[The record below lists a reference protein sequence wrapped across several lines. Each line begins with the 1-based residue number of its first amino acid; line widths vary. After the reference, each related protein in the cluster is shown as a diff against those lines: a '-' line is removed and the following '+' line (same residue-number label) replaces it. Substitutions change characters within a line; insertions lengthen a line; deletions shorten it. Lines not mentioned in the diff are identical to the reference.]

1 MIQEVESPHSQTVI
15 SEIVHLQSKKDQPFW
30 LTGDFL
36 SDLPIDPQGEF
47 HRDFEILQL
56 QSEHSYPSLPSPAN
70 ANANET
76 LTRKIP
82 NSDTVTNKHANND
95 IISWNGPK
103 PAPQKKVRPLSLSSG
118 QMPQPPAARHR
129 RKKVGETTELYKAP
143 YRPSSSP
150 DTKVDTPSSIQSRPY
165 DTHRKARAS
174 MPILKKKKINFGS
187 FTSLPVLNHES
198 QLSSQQQYLCDM
210 MVEKCHGEK
219 EEEEEEEE
227 EEKEEKTIEVQE
239 EREASLEQLP
249 LYSLHNNRKSEK
261 QKSQPKRKK
270 KSNFTYFRKSTKD
283 PEDICITE
291 QPIPPAD
298 DVWSYCKLSS
308 VENTSSCAV
317 LPALYDSGNMSYSVI
332 SYRVYQHLQ
341 KQGSVPDLLPYH
353 RRVRG
358 VGGRPIKCY
367 GTTSQP
373 LLVRIPGLKSSFQF
387 QCLVIDTPALH
398 LNISLRSLKDMN
410 ITLNFHKDQ
419 NTTLTCRDDKCTIT
433 LQRRGDLALSNFITP
448 KQACT
453 LNSFYTQY
461 VAELSAETLME
472 INQIETFIPTQLKSA
487 ETLSRCNASL
497 SVHENFVD
505 AQISSMEVG
514 NICTSAKSDEHILKQ
529 CRKRLANRKRFK
541 GDQDQILHPM
551 KSYLIPPRCQI
562 YIQCQSR
569 YDLGTEYF
577 AESNYYGFTAMGLA
591 FPSHLGICSS
601 NNGVIYIP
609 VVNLQNHPVKI
620 SPLDPLIWA
629 HALNPHQPAKESIFH
644 ITVCDPNSAAETI
657 GHGDPGTHGFEAKGH
672 RDPGDNRAEATGHGI
687 PGKGGA
693 VATGHWEPGE
703 GGTETTTTTAREK
716 RSLHQYPTHTSSR
729 QCTKFTPNQSS
740 LSTSLQ
746 SLKRRK
752 IFDLANRK
760 TTRYWEPIVAEKD
773 IISAE
778 TRAFEASKGPP
789 YSTQPSTVVDK
800 KAKLHR
806 RQLLS
811 KLENITPS
819 PGLWVQGEVKP
830 PETKLNYKEIE
841 EQTQLYYAKEASK
854 IPLWT
859 DSKENLDKFFTQEC
873 KFDSNP
879 ILKEH
884 PTFLPRILNSL
895 YINRKAFTTHDSH
908 PLYLE
913 EVGNCRFFRYHPQL
927 IEGYENHIF
936 SCPVTKMDRHSEEN
950 LLRILLKWEKYN
962 ILARQDVRAEADF
975 PSRPDHEW
983 NPQNPPLD
991 PEASAATFP
1000 STSQPIPT
1008 NPYNHNP
1015 KACEAPADTS
1025 TPCYTPKAGEAS
1037 PHSTF
1042 RIPNPKSHCPTP
1054 KAGEA
1059 AGGWSRP
1066 DPAGGWSRPDPN
1078 SHSESQRLPHISP
1091 EHLSS
1096 PLRSSHNFRIVLV
1109 NKKEINTSGARP
1121 IAKRFTLDLRSLNKL
1136 SVQHKFHLQSASS
1149 HLANLVPGKVFNTMD
1164 FSNFYSSVN
1173 LTKRGSELFSFN
1185 TERFGS
1191 FSFLRI
1197 PQGYCNSPHI
1207 ASQLANQLA
1216 AELPPHYISIF
1227 SDDSIQIGQGPDM
1240 SQALENLLHKMT
1252 LFLKQ
1257 VIRFG
1262 LLINPEKCSLFL
1274 PQVQFLGFLI
1284 SEHSISMKQDCMD
1297 GIVNY
1302 IVPSEPRS
1310 LKRFLGIITYYS
1322 HMIPNLSRYTANLFS
1337 AANRNTPDWKL
1348 TSQELTDF
1356 LEVKRRFLR
1365 SPALGFPQLE
1375 NLRTSPLRVYLDWS
1389 RLSISVALTQMQYC
1403 PTTNTTV
1410 EKLIS
1415 CCGRKNPN
1423 SLREASS
1430 TRGESSALLLATSKY
1445 RHFLI
1450 LAPFLVFTDNL
1461 SLFFLSSLRNIS
1473 GHYHRLFESL
1483 SEFTFYLYTLRSSQN
1498 SLCDFLS
1505 REHMPPMSPAERKL
1519 LLDNSTEVPKAFDN
1533 ISIPHLPPQI
1543 SETTTSTTPFQLT
1556 PVPHFWQ
1563 KPLIPRSSCV
1573 GASPWN
1579 TLLRLPCS
1587 HPIPNDAPGRWHA
1600 LPQGGLV
1607 SPDDYL
1613 VQSEISCR
1621 ALDPLPDEGFAE
1633 QVAAI
1638 HPCHYFDPSHL
1649 FSKSESF
1656 TEGISHLTPDI
1667 PLYDFHQY
1675 DPIPQTFC
1683 DRYPQYQSSSVCS
1696 RFAFQGRCAHTKLS
1710 YPPMSPGD
1718 SPMSPDDIHISETLC
1733 LPTLSNSDLKA
1744 IFGPSLDLLTPI
1756 SRSELLE
1763 NQQNDPDLVPLFQFF
1778 NTGFPSIQQ
1787 FHRLYQSERTGYYFS
1802 KRKLLRLQIDGV
1814 LHLARTPSE
1823 TVLSQ
1828 RVILPINLIYKAL
1841 LLSHTVGN
1849 SMHKSILDTYNEINT
1864 RFSVYRLQDHVRYFI
1879 RSCEFCFLA
1888 KKPKPTQ
1895 QQIPSL
1901 YPNFLKAKSAQ
1912 PDSLAYTDLTG
1923 TLPVTSNLNTVIAF
1937 YFNFYSGHVMLY
1949 PMKDSTTASVL
1960 LSLTQ
1965 YIASY
1970 PISHLVSDGASY
1982 YTSSKMQQAM
1992 SELRI
1997 QHSYAPVM
2005 NPASSR
2011 TERAIREA
2019 KVLLRVLLSTQSDHS
2034 NWDLCLGT
2042 VQLALNSRIN
2052 PDTGLSPQ
2060 ELTSVFIPTSPIAR
2074 WVPAPPYELSLEPG
2088 VGAGEVGAGE
2098 PSAVPGGELS
2108 QAGGRAGEDHATRQ
2122 PSNPPTYQPPSPLDP
2137 NFSQSRIAIGKIP
2150 MSIIDS
2156 YRISHPHK
2164 IQSQINF
2171 PRLDLHANLLAQTI
2185 YAHSVI
2191 AGKVAA
2197 YNRSQ
2202 AVYSRH
2208 NHPLWPLGEH
2218 SLGTLVWRYIQRPV
2232 AKGFSQSL
2240 VSRWCGIWKICHI
2253 SGESF
2258 CCLES
2263 LFTIQGKTVYMDS
2276 SISLLW
2282 PFHHPSLIFPP
2293 TSRQRP
2299 FLDTRAG
2306 SGDHASVGDVEILEV
2321 PSDGRQPDPCP
2332 QAEVPSNL
2340 PGPGAARGCRAL
2352 PPTSTTTLTAIRV
2365 WPPPTIHTT
2374 WPHLSDPPA
2383 VINELLQIDDDCTFF
2398 IPPIHISLMTQTEE
2412 TQQLLKSINQC
2423 ADIPSS
2429 LLFHKI
2435 LPINCTTRA
2444 ASSKMQKRLD
2454 DEYVLMSSPPP
2465 PTHPHSTADEHT
2477 HPHTSSN
2484 KHPHT
2489 STDEHP
2495 QPPVPVH
2502 IPIAPPAAATAP
2514 PAPSSAQNGEG
2525 VATAAPPA
2533 WGGVVSGAGAAHRGV
2548 VVNAG
2553 TAAPEDA
2560 VVDAGRASQDHAH
2573 TQAAPEDVVVD
2584 AGNASQ
2590 DHAHHQ
2596 APNQPDHNHP
2606 LQSPVRDPSNA
2617 PPEQFYTPGT
2627 PKHHQTG
2634 HRARL
2639 NKFISHTPEAL
2650 LQDQHSSPN
2659 IADPSL
2665 VTTPATS
2672 SPPAQA
2678 AGLLPPPSDQ
2688 PAALSQPS
2696 VPTQATGAPASD
2708 SGGGAWIHRALR
2720 RLAGVNA
2727 PGLSESDTPLGRT
2740 RSQKPPSHQ

>member
-1 MIQEVESPHSQTVI
+1 MESPHPQTII
-15 SEIVHLQSKKDQPFW
+15 SETVHIQSEKDQPFW
-30 LTGDFL
+30 LTSEFL
-36 SDLPIDPQGEF
+36 SNLPIDPQGEF

-56 QSEHSYPSLPSPAN
+56 QSELSYPSLPSP
-70 ANANET
+70 ANET

-82 NSDTVTNKHANND
+82 NSDKMTNKHVNNKSS
-95 IISWNGPK
+95 IWNGPK

-118 QMPQPPAARHR
+118 QTPQPPAARQR
-129 RKKVGETTELYKAP
+129 RKKVGEAIELYKKP
-143 YRPSSSP
+143 YRPPSSRDIP
-150 DTKVDTPSSIQSRPY
+150 DTPSSIHTRPY
-165 DTHRKARAS
+165 YTHRQTRAP

-198 QLSSQQQYLCDM
+198 QLSLQQQHLCDM
-210 MVEKCHGEK
+210 MVEKCHGDREK
-219 EEEEEEEE
+219 EEEEEEE
-227 EEKEEKTIEVQE
+227 EEKEEE
-239 EREASLEQLP
+239 EREALLGQPP
-249 LYSLHNNRKSEK
+249 LYSLHNNRKSER
-261 QKSQPKRKK
+261 QKSHPKRKK

-283 PEDICITE
+283 PEDVCITE
-291 QPIPPAD
+291 QSMSPAD

-308 VENTSSCAV
+308 VEDKSSCTV
-317 LPALYDSGNMSYSVI
+317 LPAMYDSGNLSYSVI

-341 KQGSVPDLLPYH
+341 KQGSIPDLIPYH

-358 VGGRPIKCY
+358 VGGKPIKCY

-373 LLVRIPGLKSSFQF
+373 LLVTIPGLKSSFQF
-387 QCLVIDTPALH
+387 QCLVIDTPSLH

-410 ITLNFHKDQ
+410 ITLNFHKEK
-419 NTTLTCRDDKCTIT
+419 NTTLTCRDDGCSIA
-433 LQRRGDLALSNFITP
+433 LQRRGDLTLSSFITP

-453 LNSFYTQY
+453 LNEFYTHY

-472 INQIETFIPTQLKSA
+472 INQIENFIPTQLKSA
-487 ETLSRCNASL
+487 ETLSRCNTSL

-505 AQISSMEVG
+505 AQIFSMEVG
-514 NICTSAKSDEHILKQ
+514 KICTSAKSEEHILKQ
-529 CRKRLANRKRFK
+529 CRKRLANRKKFV
-541 GDQDQILHPM
+541 GDQDQILYPM

-562 YIQCQSR
+562 YIQCQSK
-569 YDLGTEYF
+569 YNLGTEYF

-601 NNGVIYIP
+601 TNGLIYIP
-609 VVNLQNHPVKI
+609 VVNLQHHPVRI

-629 HALNPHQPAKESIFH
+629 HALNPQKSSRESIFQ
-644 ITVCDPNSAAETI
+644 ITVCDPNSAAESI
-657 GHGDPGTHGFEAKGH
+657 GHGDPGTHGTEAKGH
-672 RDPGDNRAEATGHGI
+672 WDPGDNKAKATGHGI
-687 PGKGGA
+687 PGKGSA
-693 VATGHWEPGE
+693 VATGHWDPGE
-703 GGTETTTTTAREK
+703 SDTEATTTTAREK
-716 RSLHQYPTHTSSR
+716 RSHHQNPPHPSSR
-729 QCTKFTPNQSS
+729 QCTNFTTNPSS
-740 LSTSLQ
+740 LSNSLR
-746 SLKRRK
+746 SLKKKK

-760 TTRYWEPIVAEKD
+760 TTRYWEPVVAERD
-773 IISAE
+773 IRSAE
-778 TRAFEASKGPP
+778 IRAVETSKRPP
-789 YSTQPSTVVDK
+789 YSAPPPTVIDK

-859 DSKENLDKFFTQEC
+859 DSKENLDKFFIQEC

-879 ILKEH
+879 ILKQY
-884 PTFLPRILNSL
+884 PTFLPKILDSL

-927 IEGYENHIF
+927 IEGHENHIF
-936 SCPVTKMDRHSEEN
+936 SCPVTKLDRHSEEN

-962 ILARQDVRAEADF
+962 ILAKQDVRAEADF
-975 PSRPDHEW
+975 PSRPHDKW
-983 NPQNPPLD
+983 NPQGPSLG
-991 PEASAATFP
+991 PEASAGPFP
-1000 STSQPIPT
+1000 SNSHSFPSHPSHHT
-1008 NPYNHNP
+1008 P
-1015 KACEAPADTS
+1015 KACEAPTDTS
-1025 TPCYTPKAGEAS
+1025 PHCSTPKAGEAS
-1037 PHSTF
+1037 PHSAS
-1042 RIPNPKSHCPTP
+1042 RIP
-1054 KAGEA
+1054 
-1059 AGGWSRP
+1059 
-1066 DPAGGWSRPDPN
+1066 DPE
-1078 SHSESQRLPHISP
+1078 SHSDSPRLPRISP
-1091 EHLSS
+1091 ENLSS
-1096 PLRSSHNFRIVLV
+1096 PLRSSNNFRIVLV
-1109 NKKEINTSGARP
+1109 AKKEIKTSGARP

-1149 HLANLVPGKVFNTMD
+1149 HLANLIPGKIFNTMD

-1191 FSFLRI
+1191 YSFLRI
-1197 PQGYCNSPHI
+1197 PQGYSNSPHI

-1227 SDDSIQIGQGPDM
+1227 SDDSIQIGQGQDM
-1240 SQALENLLHKMT
+1240 SQALHDLLHKMN
-1252 LFLKQ
+1252 LFLNQ

-1284 SEHSISMKQDCMD
+1284 SEHSISMKKDCME

-1322 HMIPNLSRYTANLFS
+1322 HMIPQLSRYTASLFS
-1337 AANRNTPDWKL
+1337 AANRNTPNWKL

-1365 SPALGFPQLE
+1365 SPAIGFPQLE

-1389 RLSISVALTQMQYC
+1389 RLSISVALTQLQHC
-1403 PTTNTTV
+1403 TITNTTV

-1519 LLDNSTEVPKAFDN
+1519 LLDNSTEMPKAFDN

-1556 PVPHFWQ
+1556 PIPHFWA
-1563 KPLIPRSSCV
+1563 KPLNPGGSCV

-1587 HPIPNDAPGRWHA
+1587 NPVPNNVPERWHT
-1600 LPQGGLV
+1600 LPQGGGI
-1607 SPDDYL
+1607 SPGDYL
-1613 VQSEISCR
+1613 VHSEISCR
-1621 ALDPLPDEGFAE
+1621 ALEPLPDDGFDE
-1633 QVAAI
+1633 LVDPI
-1638 HPCHYFDPSHL
+1638 HPCNYFDPSHL

-1667 PLYDFHQY
+1667 PLYDSHQY

-1683 DRYPQYQSSSVCS
+1683 DRYPEYQSSGICS
-1696 RFAFQGRCAHTKLS
+1696 RFALQGKCAHTKLS
-1710 YPPMSPGD
+1710 YPPMTPSGTPDGFPMTPDDPRCPQMSPDVNTKLSYPPMKPSGTPD
-1718 SPMSPDDIHISETLC
+1718 DIPMSPDDPRCPQMSPDVHISETLC
-1733 LPTLSNSDLKA
+1733 LPTLTNSDLKA

-1763 NQQNDPDLVPLFQFF
+1763 HQHNDPDLLPLFQFF
-1778 NTGFPSIQQ
+1778 KTGFPSIQQ

-1802 KRKLLRLQIDGV
+1802 KRKLLRLEVDGV
-1814 LHLARTPSE
+1814 LHLARTHSE
-1823 TVLSQ
+1823 PVLSR

-1849 SMHKSILDTYNEINT
+1849 SIHKSVLDTYNEINS

-1923 TLPVTSNLNTVIAF
+1923 TLPVTSNFNTVIAF

-1997 QHSYAPVM
+1997 QHSFAPVM

-2019 KVLLRVLLSTQSDHS
+2019 KILLRVLLSVQQDHS

-2042 VQLALNSRIN
+2042 VQLAINSRIN
-2052 PDTGLSPQ
+2052 PDTGISPQ
-2060 ELTSVFIPTSPIAR
+2060 ELTSVFVPTSPMSR
-2074 WVPAPPYELSLEPG
+2074 WVPPPPYELSLEPG
-2088 VGAGEVGAGE
+2088 VAAPAGETTVQGGE
-2098 PSAVPGGELS
+2098 PS
-2108 QAGGRAGEDHATRQ
+2108 QAGGREGGDQPAWRPSSPLTRR
-2122 PSNPPTYQPPSPLDP
+2122 PTSPLDP
-2137 NFSQSRIAIGKIP
+2137 NFSKSRISIGNIP

-2171 PRLDLHANLLAQTI
+2171 PRLDLHANLLAHTI

-2197 YNRSQ
+2197 YHRSQ
-2202 AVYSRH
+2202 AVYSKH
-2208 NHPLWPLGEH
+2208 NHPLWPLGSH

-2240 VSRWCGIWKICHI
+2240 VSRWCGVWKICHI

-2263 LFTIQGKTVYMDS
+2263 LFEIQGKKVYMDS

-2306 SGDHASVGDVEILEV
+2306 SGDNASVGDVNILEV
-2321 PSDGRQPDPCP
+2321 PNGAPSGVPQPQPWS
-2332 QAEVPSNL
+2332 QAAV
-2340 PGPGAARGCRAL
+2340 
-2352 PPTSTTTLTAIRV
+2352 PTSLQGPVAAGGGRAMPLATTTTLTALQV
-2365 WPPPTIHTT
+2365 WPPHTTHTT
-2374 WPHLSDPPA
+2374 WPHLSDPPD

-2398 IPPIHISLMTQTEE
+2398 IPPIHISLMTHNEE
-2412 TQQLLKSINQC
+2412 SQQLLKSINQC
-2423 ADIPSS
+2423 AEIPSS
-2429 LLFHKI
+2429 LLFHRI

-2444 ASSKMQKRLD
+2444 ASSKMQKRID
-2454 DEYVLMSSPPP
+2454 EEYVLMSSPPP
-2465 PTHPHSTADEHT
+2465 PPHTRTAADEHT
-2477 HPHTSSN
+2477 GPNT
-2484 KHPHT
+2484 T
-2489 STDEHP
+2489 TDEDP
-2495 QPPVPVH
+2495 QHVPICIPVH
-2502 IPIAPPAAATAP
+2502 PAAATAP
-2514 PAPSSAQNGEG
+2514 PPVPLSAPSSAHAKEK
-2525 VATAAPPA
+2525 VTPAAPPA
-2533 WGGVVSGAGAAHRGV
+2533 WNQGVGAEGAAR
-2548 VVNAG
+2548 
-2553 TAAPEDA
+2553 ED
-2560 VVDAGRASQDHAH
+2560 VVDHD
-2573 TQAAPEDVVVD
+2573 AAAREDVVVD
-2584 AGNASQ
+2584 ADSTS
-2590 DHAHHQ
+2590 DHAHTPASDRTSQ
-2596 APNQPDHNHP
+2596 YLPI
-2606 LQSPVRDPSNA
+2606 QSPVRGPSNT
-2617 PPEQFYTPGT
+2617 PPEHFYTPDA
-2627 PKHHQTG
+2627 PRHHTG

-2639 NKFISHTPEAL
+2639 NRFISHTPEAPL
-2650 LQDQHSSPN
+2650 HGQHSSPTL
-2659 IADPSL
+2659 AVPSS
-2665 VTTPATS
+2665 VTAPAAAS
-2672 SPPAQA
+2672 LPPTQA
-2678 AGLLPPPSDQ
+2678 AGFMPPPGTQ

-2696 VPTQATGAPASD
+2696 APPQPAGAQSSEP
-2708 SGGGAWIHRALR
+2708 GGGAWLHRALR

-2727 PGLSESDTPLGRT
+2727 PGLSESEAPLGRT
-2740 RSQKPPSHQ
+2740 RSQKPPSNL